1 MDAPRD
7 DCMVQ
12 ELAVQLLSANNEGL
26 AAVSRPANK
35 LPHQQQ
41 IT

>member
-26 AAVSRPANK
+26 AAVFAAS
-35 LPHQQQ
+35 Q
-41 IT
+41 